1 MGTTG
6 SGKSTLANAFSA
18 IEVEAILDDEKGDI
32 KIRGDGIA

>member
-1 MGTTG
+1 MGTTC